1 MSADQD
7 IRAWAR
13 AEGIDVNVKGP
24 VSQKVRE
31 RWAARNTGPAA
42 APETGPAP
50 ADGAETRGGSAELS
64 PGPKQSWW
72 KRQREPR
79 PPRPPGLARRV
90 SLENLVT
97 TAWGIGGKMMEAR
110 MLPVARILEM
120 QAPVAGMVVDD
131 LAKDTAVDVLLQPL
145 ARAGEKGERL
155 FALAG
160 PPLLVGA
167 ICQNPAL
174 YPVVRPMLKTSMLL
188 WIEVSEPAMRK
199 AQKRAKSLEEKLGG
213 ADIDAMIDALF
224 APPPGY
230 EPGAN
235 GQEPAAAAAAV

>member
-1 MSADQD
+1 MTENQD

-13 AEGIDVNVKGP
+13 AEGIDVNAKGP
-24 VSQKVRE
+24 VNQKVRD
-31 RWAARNTGPAA
+31 RWAVRNGETPAAEGPA
-42 APETGPAP
+42 

-72 KRQREPR
+72 KRAREPR
-79 PPRPPGLARRV
+79 VPRPPGLARRV
-90 SLENLVT
+90 SLENLIT

-110 MLPVARILEM
+110 MLPVARIMEM
-120 QAPVAGMVVDD
+120 QAPVAGIVVDD
-131 LAKDTAVDVLLQPL
+131 LARGTAVDVLLQPL

-167 ICQNPAL
+167 VCQNPAL

-188 WIEVSEPAMRK
+188 WLEVSEPAMRK
-199 AQKRAKSLEEKLGG
+199 AQKRAKQLEDKLGG

-230 EPGAN
+230 DPAAN